1 MDSASSAAA
10 TMVDVREDMDGFGPN
25 RLIIIVKDWICPQA
39 ISIIR
44 ELIGGSVACTH
55 AGTVDSAKEILYFSV
70 KRFPTFRSN
79 SVNTAQALLLHWQ
92 KYRK

>member
-1 MDSASSAAA
+1 
-10 TMVDVREDMDGFGPN
+10 MDGFGPN
-25 RLIIIVKDWICPQA
+25 RLIIVLKDWLCARA

-44 ELIGGSVACTH
+44 ELIAAPAACAH

-92 KYRK
+92 KYRKQ

>member
-1 MDSASSAAA
+1 
-10 TMVDVREDMDGFGPN
+10 MDGFGPN

-44 ELIGGSVACTH
+44 ELIGGSVAAYTQELL
-55 AGTVDSAKEILYFSV
+55 TPQKKSDIFQV

-79 SVNTAQALLLHWQ
+79 SVNTVPVLLLHWQ
-92 KYRK
+92 KRRN